1 MKVHIPTP
9 LRSYTRVSLVN
20 AEGGTL
26 AELLGDLERQFPGI
40 RFRIVNEQDEI
51 REHIRF
57 FVNQEI
63 ADTLAA
69 PLAPG
74 DEVHIIMAISGGT
87 SPG

>member
-9 LRSYTRVSLVN
+9 LRSYTHASTVN

-26 AELLGDLERQFPGI
+26 ADLLNDLDRQFPGM

-63 ADTLAA
+63 AANLAA
-69 PLAPG
+69 PIHPG
-74 DEVHIIMAISGGT
+74 DDVHIIMAISGG
-87 SPG
+87 